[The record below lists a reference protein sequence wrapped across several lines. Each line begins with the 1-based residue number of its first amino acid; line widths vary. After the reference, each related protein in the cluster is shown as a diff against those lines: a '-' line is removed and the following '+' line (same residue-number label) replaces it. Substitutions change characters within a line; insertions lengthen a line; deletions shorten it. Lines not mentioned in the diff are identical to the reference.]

1 MIVAARWNGSSMEHV
16 VHENSAY
23 IREDGTTI
31 LRGPRDGLARFWTQG
46 KTTFVGRGTRVVAL
60 EAGRVVEELGVDI
73 CAGEPAFAVNDR
85 YAFFVQGG
93 RLWRRTFGQ
102 TTATLTGL
110 AGKSAEPWGDVL
122 AGQTRIWVGERIG
135 FGYYRAGNVSVAFTF
150 DVEKRGIR
158 DAVRLP
164 WPNGQIVRAE
174 AAVDADRV
182 WFFLA
187 FAIAGRIVNRIIVL
201 SADAT
206 VLGTADADSGDG
218 SWLGTISGKC
228 AVAGM
233 LFAATDTGIV
243 RVEVG
248 SGVPAE
254 VKRFADTE
262 PFVQAGARLFVARD
276 GMWVV
281 DNREIKTLAME

>member
-1 MIVAARWNGSSMEHV
+1 VEYV

-23 IREDGTTI
+23 VREDGTTI
-31 LRGPRDGLARFWTQG
+31 LRGPLDGLARLWTHG

-60 EAGRVVEELGVDI
+60 EAGRVVEELTVDT

-93 RLWRRTFGQ
+93 RLWRRSFRP
-102 TTATLTGL
+102 AAVALTGL
-110 AGKSAEPWGDVL
+110 AGQAAEPWGDVL

-174 AAVDADRV
+174 ATVDVDRI

-187 FAIAGRIVNRIIVL
+187 FAIAGRIVNRAIVL
-201 SADAT
+201 GADAA

-228 AVAGM
+228 AVANV

-243 RVEVG
+243 RVEALPG
-248 SGVPAE
+248 GPSE

-262 PFVQAGARLFVARD
+262 PFVQAGVRLFVARD
-276 GMWVV
+276 GIWVV
-281 DNREIKTLAME
+281 DSREIKTLAME